1 MKLRRAVTHLAVA
14 SLTFVILVIT
24 VDRPALAQFG
34 DLLDKAKQAAES
46 ARKAGETVREALGSG
61 TGAPVSPAKGGDA
74 PATPPAG
81 ESGGNSDSTC
91 LRETGMV
98 RWHYQN
104 NCGVDL
110 TVLFASKDRPS
121 CTGHWLYAGQSTTI
135 APTAA
140 ACRGRA
146 ERGLCA
152 CPAGSGMETPSGR
165 PGEFGASIRAPVG
178 VVGGMSREATV
189 APTRAE
195 PVPAPEAKRE
205 SVRVRN
211 ASFEGAPACFR
222 HVSNE
227 SRGKLYLNECA
238 TDVTLLLHRQD
249 GECIPFVAGQK
260 RHEYVSAPMTV
271 CTGRV
276 DTPSRDCRCS

>member
-46 ARKAGETVREALGSG
+46 ARKAGEMVREALGSG
-61 TGAPVSPAKGGDA
+61 TGGPVSPAKGGDA

-110 TVLFASKDRPS
+110 TVLFASKDRRS
-121 CTGHWLYAGQSTTI
+121 CTDHWLYAGQSTTI

-140 ACRGRA
+140 VCRGRA

-152 CPAGSGMETPSGR
+152 CPAGSGMETPQRPPRRIRRVHPRARRRRRGYVTGSNGR
-165 PGEFGASIRAPVG
+165 SDARGTGACAGGEKGIRPCAQRLVRRCTGVLQARVQRIPREVVLERMRHRRDAAASQAGRRMHSIR
-178 VVGGMSREATV
+178 GG
-189 APTRAE
+189 AE
-195 PVPAPEAKRE
+195 TA
-205 SVRVRN
+205 
-211 ASFEGAPACFR
+211 
-222 HVSNE
+222 
-227 SRGKLYLNECA
+227 
-238 TDVTLLLHRQD
+238 
-249 GECIPFVAGQK
+249 
-260 RHEYVSAPMTV
+260 
-271 CTGRV
+271 
-276 DTPSRDCRCS
+276 